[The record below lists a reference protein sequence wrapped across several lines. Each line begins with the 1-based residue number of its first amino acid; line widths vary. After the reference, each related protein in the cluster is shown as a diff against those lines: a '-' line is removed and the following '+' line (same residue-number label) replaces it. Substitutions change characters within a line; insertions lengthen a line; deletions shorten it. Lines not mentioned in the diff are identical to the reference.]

1 MVAKMYTDDLG
12 RISFSSQDLI
22 REIYKG
28 NIEKL
33 DSARVSINDSDYIK
47 YIQFLTDSGIR
58 DWPLPLPEERSE
70 IDSESFDKLNQNDW
84 LMPEEYKNFPI
95 TSYLLDLCKTIEETA
110 RVKQELELFEK
121 HDMLVLLCFLKYM
134 VDKFRENNILWGVGR
149 GSSVASFC
157 LYLLGIHKINSIKYD
172 LDIEEFLR

>member
-84 LMPEEYKNFPI
+84 LMPEEYKNFP
-95 TSYLLDLCKTIEETA
+95 
-110 RVKQELELFEK
+110 
-121 HDMLVLLCFLKYM
+121 
-134 VDKFRENNILWGVGR
+134 
-149 GSSVASFC
+149 
-157 LYLLGIHKINSIKYD
+157 
-172 LDIEEFLR
+172 